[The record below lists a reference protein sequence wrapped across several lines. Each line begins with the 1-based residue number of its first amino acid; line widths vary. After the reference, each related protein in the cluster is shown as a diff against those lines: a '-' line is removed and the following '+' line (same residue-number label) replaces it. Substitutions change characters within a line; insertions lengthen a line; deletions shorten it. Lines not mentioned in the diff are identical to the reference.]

1 MSSASE
7 LLSCDAAFKAT
18 TGARYAAAINSFFK
32 GVISLETGIGG
43 DISEAEVLSYISSVK
58 ATEFNQNP

>member
-1 MSSASE
+1 MRVPLSGYS
-7 LLSCDAAFKAT
+7 SCDAAFKAT

-43 DISEAEVLSYISSVK
+43 ILVRLKFSV
-58 ATEFNQNP
+58 TFLL